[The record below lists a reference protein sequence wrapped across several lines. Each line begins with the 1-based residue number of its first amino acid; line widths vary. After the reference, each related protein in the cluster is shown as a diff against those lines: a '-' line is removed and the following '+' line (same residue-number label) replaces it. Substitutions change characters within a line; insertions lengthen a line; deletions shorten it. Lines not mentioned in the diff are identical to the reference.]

1 MSFRRGPWTGR
12 GRDAGDAVI
21 KLEELEK
28 DLRRGQIHSAYLL
41 AGEEPLLRDDALL
54 AIRAAV
60 LSGAPEDFNLDRLP
74 GEKATIAA
82 LQDSVRSLPV
92 MAERRLVIL
101 TEPQARRGGGKDF
114 LDALAGV
121 VGEVVQQQQQQ
132 TVLVV
137 TAAKVDKRARWY
149 KAFSGAAAVV
159 ECDPPKNARSL
170 GAFVKR
176 EARRQG
182 IEIEAGA
189 PELLAERVGP
199 QLLML
204 RHELEKA
211 ALLAGPGQP
220 VTRAHVAASS
230 SQVAEQ
236 PIWDLTD
243 AIGAG
248 RVPEALGLLARMCQ
262 GGAPAPVILGTLASH
277 FRKLSRLRSGGSI
290 GGSPFMLRRLESQSR
305 RYTARRLVACLRE
318 IHAADT
324 ALKGV
329 GSLPSNLVLER
340 LVLTLAS

>member
-1 MSFRRGPWTGR
+1 
-12 GRDAGDAVI
+12 VI
-21 KLEELEK
+21 KLDALEK
-28 DLRRGQIHSAYLL
+28 ELRKGEIRSVYLL
-41 AGEEPLLRDDALL
+41 AGEEPLLRDDALA
-54 AIRAAV
+54 AIRVAV
-60 LSGAPEDFNLDRLP
+60 LSGGPEDFNLDRLP
-74 GEKATIAA
+74 GEKTTPAA

-114 LDALAGV
+114 LEALAAV
-121 VGEVVQQQQQQ
+121 VGDVLAQEQ

-149 KAFSGAAAVV
+149 KAFTGSAAVV

-170 GAFVKR
+170 ASFVKR
-176 EARRQG
+176 EAKLQG
-182 IEIEAGA
+182 IELEAGA

-204 RHELEKA
+204 RHELGKA
-211 ALLAGPGQP
+211 ALLAGPDQV
-220 VTRAHVAASS
+220 VTRAHVEASS

-248 RVPEALGLLARMCQ
+248 RIPEALGLLTRIRQ
-262 GGAPAPVILGTLASH
+262 GGAAAPVILGTLASH
-277 FRKLSRLRSGGSI
+277 FRKLSRLRSGGSV
-290 GGSPFMLRRLESQSR
+290 GGPPFIVRKLESQSR
-305 RYTARRLVACLRE
+305 RYTARRLVSCLRE
-318 IHAADT
+318 IHTADT

-329 GSLPSNLVLER
+329 GSLPSTLVLER